1 LRRNIEKVTRLGRL
15 LSIPLL
21 IGLAGCFSLGRGEPM
36 QQHFVLGGAV
46 QQQNA
51 EASRDLA
58 GLVIGMRRL
67 QISPYLET
75 PLIVVRR
82 GPHQI
87 GFSEFHRWGE
97 RLDGGINQA
106 VAGYLAT
113 GAAFRGVD
121 VAPWP
126 VREKYDYVIQLHVL
140 RFEGMAPEDEAAT
153 GGEAHMLATWEILQ
167 QDGSVLARGTTD
179 YRDRNWR
186 VGDFP
191 GLVASLDHGLSELSG
206 DLMRSIAGL
215 GAPRAERR

>member
-1 LRRNIEKVTRLGRL
+1 MKLGGL

-21 IGLAGCFSLGRGEPM
+21 IGLTGCFSLGRGEPM
-36 QQHFVLGGAV
+36 QQHFVLGGAA
-46 QQQNA
+46 QQENA
-51 EASRDLA
+51 AASRDLV
-58 GLVIGMRRL
+58 GLAIGMRRL
-67 QISPYLET
+67 QIAPYLET

-113 GAAFRGVD
+113 RAAFRGVD

-126 VREKYDYVIQLHVL
+126 VREQYDYIVQLHVL

-153 GGEAHMLATWEILQ
+153 RGEAHVLATWEILR
-167 QDGSVLARGTTD
+167 QDGAVLARGTTD

-191 GLVASLDHGLSELSG
+191 GLVASLDRGLSELSD

-215 GAPRAERR
+215 GPPLAERR

>member
-1 LRRNIEKVTRLGRL
+1 MNTEYAPRLSRI

-21 IGLAGCFSLGRGEPM
+21 IGLTGCFSLGRGEPM
-36 QQHFVLGGAV
+36 QQHFVLGGAA
-46 QQQNA
+46 QQQNVA
-51 EASRDLA
+51 ASRDLT
-58 GLVIGMRRL
+58 GLAIGVRRL

-106 VAGYLAT
+106 VAGYLST
-113 GAAFRGVD
+113 RAAFRGVD

-126 VREKYDYVIQLHVL
+126 VRERYDYIVQLHVL

-153 GGEAHMLATWEILQ
+153 RGEAHLLATWEILGH
-167 QDGSVLARGTTD
+167 DGAVLARGTTD
-179 YRDRNWR
+179 YRDRDWR

-191 GLVASLDHGLSELSG
+191 GLVASLDHGLSELSE

-215 GAPRAERR
+215 GVPLAQRR

>member
-1 LRRNIEKVTRLGRL
+1 MHSEKVTRLGRL

-21 IGLAGCFSLGRGEPM
+21 IGLGGCFSLGRGEPM
-36 QQHFVLGGAV
+36 QQHFVLGGAA
-46 QQQNA
+46 QQENA
-51 EASRDLA
+51 AVPRDLA
-58 GLVIGMRRL
+58 GLAIGMRRL
-67 QISPYLET
+67 QIAPYLET

-97 RLDGGINQA
+97 RLEGGINQA
-106 VAGYLAT
+106 VASYLST
-113 GAAFRGVD
+113 RAAFRGVD

-126 VREKYDYVIQLHVL
+126 VRERYDYIIQLHVL

-153 GGEAHMLATWEILQ
+153 RGEAHLLATWEILH

-179 YRDRNWR
+179 YRDRDWR

-191 GLVASLDHGLSELSG
+191 GLVASLDNGLSELSD
-206 DLMRSIAGL
+206 DLMRSIVGL
-215 GAPRAERR
+215 GAPLAERR